1 MKKNLTPE
9 QIAARDARKAKFRA
23 LWRQVAAMPELERVQ
38 MGNRL
43 GLLTVD
49 GHSLS
54 TCNQILVGMQ
64 LPTASVVG
72 GFRQWL
78 CHGRAVR
85 KDEHG
90 AMIWVPTGGRRN
102 DVPLDGGT
110 SNSAIVDCQPEGPSD
125 TRFLIGTVFDI
136 SQTQEVTP

>member
-9 QIAARDARKAKFRA
+9 QTAARDARKAKFRA

-38 MGNRL
+38 ISNRL
-43 GLLTVD
+43 GVHTAD
-49 GHSLS
+49 GHALSL
-54 TCNQILVGMQ
+54 CNQILVGLQ
-64 LPTASVVG
+64 LPAASVVG

-78 CHGRAVR
+78 AHGRAVA
-85 KDEHG
+85 KGEHG
-90 AMIWVPTGGRRN
+90 AMIWVPTGGRHN

-110 SNSAIVDCQPEGPSD
+110 SNSAIVDCQPEGPAD